1 MGDFIQLI
9 NKMKISLKQFIFS
22 YLKCLLW
29 ACAYT
34 IVALIF
40 PSMVG
45 MIIDNGIALN
55 DFSKV
60 IKESMGLLVLGGL
73 MILFQY
79 LQKLS
84 FASLSQEIII
94 DIKKTLIQKISL
106 TL

>member
-60 IKESMGLLVLGGL
+60 IKESMGLLVAGW
-73 MILFQY
+73 IDDPFSNI

-84 FASLSQEIII
+84 FASLSQEINY
-94 DIKKTLIQKISL
+94 
-106 TL
+106 